1 MFVLALAL
9 SLTSVAFAQ
18 TCGGVGQPPCSPIT
32 GGSGIDNTGA
42 NIGEGIGNGI
52 NDTEGLVGTIMGLV
66 NWMAWA
72 VGLAAVVMGLYAGI
86 LFITAGGDSAKV
98 TTARNILLYAIIGI
112 AVAIL
117 AFSLVAISQSLFS
130 LS

>member
-1 MFVLALAL
+1 MKYLSFLFVLALAL

-18 TCGGVGQPPCSPIT
+18 APTSPIIPPGFT
-32 GGSGIDNTGA
+32 A
-42 NIGEGIGNGI
+42 NNMIGNI
-52 NDTEGLVGTIMGLV
+52 TNTATLVNTIMGLI
-66 NWMAWA
+66 NWIAWI

-98 TTARNILLYAIIGI
+98 VTARNILLYAIIGI

-117 AFSLVAISQSLFS
+117 AFSLVAISQSVFGI
-130 LS
+130 

>member
-1 MFVLALAL
+1 MKKALILVFVLAFAI
-9 SLTSVAFAQ
+9 SLTSVALAQ
-18 TCGGVGQPPCSPIT
+18 GAPGSSIVPTGLTPGGL
-32 GGSGIDNTGA
+32 GSSGPVT
-42 NIGEGIGNGI
+42 
-52 NDTEGLVGTIMGLV
+52 DTTSLVGIIMGLV

>member
-9 SLTSVAFAQ
+9 SLTSVALAQ
-18 TCGGVGQPPCSPIT
+18 APDTSIVPTTLTQDSLGVSGAVT
-32 GGSGIDNTGA
+32 GTTS
-42 NIGEGIGNGI
+42 
-52 NDTEGLVGTIMGLV
+52 LVSTIMGLV

-86 LFITAGGDSAKV
+86 LFITAGGDATKV
-98 TTARNILLYAIIGI
+98 TTARNILLYAIVGI

-117 AFSLVAISQSLFS
+117 AFSLVAISQSVFGI
-130 LS
+130 